1 MLSLAGWMLAL
12 AGSVSAS
19 VIAAAANE
27 PALHMAATG
36 IVALAIA
43 LMGIREHR
51 QLTAEGAPASL
62 IASST
67 ARNLGLVWA
76 WGALALFITYLL
88 VLEKSWP
95 EWWQFTLGFACA
107 AIVSL
112 AFSNML
118 SHESASTKTGA
129 SLLKIGRMLI
139 YLQLVGMAA
148 GLISLFVDGKFP
160 RDVGFPDW
168 AGCNIFFFGAL
179 AVGAICLDALRAPA
193 PA

>member
-12 AGSVSAS
+12 AAAVSAS

-36 IVALAIA
+36 IVTLAIA
-43 LMGIREHR
+43 VVAIRER
-51 QLTAEGAPASL
+51 WQLTAEGASASL

-67 ARNLGLVWA
+67 ARYLGLVWT
-76 WGALALFITYLL
+76 WGTLALFITYLL

-118 SHESASTKTGA
+118 SRESLSSKTGA
-129 SLLKIGRMLI
+129 SLLKIGRALV
-139 YLQLVGMAA
+139 YLQIVGMAA

-160 RDVGFPDW
+160 RDVRYPDW
-168 AGCNIFFFGAL
+168 AGCDIFFFGAL
-179 AVGAICLDALRAPA
+179 AIGAICLDSLRAPSSA
-193 PA
+193 